1 MTKQEI
7 ITLLIK
13 DYEWAIRQVK
23 RMNYDLIFDFL
34 QKNDL
39 CQGVCLAASFRH
51 NQNVYSKNWVK
62 KHQVNDGYWANTPE
76 FYGKKEEV
84 IQSLQTRL
92 DILKQELLI
101 PEE

>member
-7 ITLLIK
+7 ITLLID
-13 DYEWAIRQVK
+13 DYEWAIEKVK
-23 RMNYDLIFDFL
+23 YLTYRHGIIFLD
-34 QKNDL
+34 KANIDI
-39 CQGVCLAASFRH
+39 GVCFAAKRRH
-51 NQNVYSKNWVK
+51 KTDIYGLEWVEKHGVMWHKTPRNCHNK
-62 KHQVNDGYWANTPE
+62 K
-76 FYGKKEEV
+76 EV